1 MNISDVAKQTGL
13 TAKTLRFYEDKGL
26 VMPMR
31 QDNGYRFYNA
41 KHVEELTLLRQ
52 ARQVGFTLEE
62 CAELLALFRNP
73 ARHSA
78 DVKAKTE
85 QKIAQL
91 EQQIAD
97 LQQMRTTLH
106 ALVEACPGNEEAD
119 CPIISGLSGACHATA
134 PHVETTCKKAH
145 PAK

>member
-91 EQQIAD
+91 EQQ
-97 LQQMRTTLH
+97 MRTTLH
-106 ALVEACPGNEEAD
+106 ALVDACPGNEEAD
-119 CPIISGLSGACHATA
+119 CPIISGLSGACRAA
-134 PHVETTCKKAH
+134 VPHVETTCKKAH
-145 PAK
+145 PDK